1 MNILNRPMFSR
12 GDVVSEPFSQELID
26 YATGL
31 GIDVTGKNSEQI
43 TLEINKVIE
52 MQNEQNKP
60 GLVGGKGSIL
70 FDYTD
75 PLDYA
80 TTVLGATGIG
90 APFAAYLKSIN
101 AGRKLKKA
109 YDATSKAAKTP
120 LGLATVLGGA
130 DLATSYDELPETGI
144 PSNISD
150 VLTNLG
156 EKEKEDKIQKEI
168 NVVKEESKGTAE
180 KKKKQLDKKR
190 INQEIKSI
198 EDVISAIQGFDT
210 KKSEAYQEERSR
222 KKRRNTDIFLEEM
235 ALSMAGTNN
244 LADGLSIGAAN
255 AASKVGDADEAEE
268 LARLEAN
275 KRAAKLSE
283 DEKLK
288 DTTILDVARD
298 YSLKTGEVQGSNIMI
313 TEVSEL
319 RNLLINN
326 DVTGLQGWMSRLIGK
341 GQGFVGADL
350 NLRDAQAASNIGKFL
365 EARMVQALLD
375 EKGKTISDADRK
387 LIQNLLGD
395 LDSPTSNRATML
407 DKLELIETTL
417 LKTKR
422 ESQSMLDF
430 YKEKYGDK
438 IPELSIFD
446 SKEEIS
452 NVFKKDNNEVSVA
465 DDPTIIQ

>member
-1 MNILNRPMFSR
+1 
-12 GDVVSEPFSQELID
+12 VSEPFSQELID

-75 PLDYA
+75 PLDYGITA
-80 TTVLGATGIG
+80 LGLTGIG
-90 APFAAYLKSIN
+90 APAAAYLKSIN

-120 LGLATVLGGA
+120 LGLATVLGGV

-255 AASKVGDADEAEE
+255 AAS
-268 LARLEAN
+268 
-275 KRAAKLSE
+275 
-283 DEKLK
+283 
-288 DTTILDVARD
+288 
-298 YSLKTGEVQGSNIMI
+298 
-313 TEVSEL
+313 
-319 RNLLINN
+319 
-326 DVTGLQGWMSRLIGK
+326 
-341 GQGFVGADL
+341 
-350 NLRDAQAASNIGKFL
+350 
-365 EARMVQALLD
+365 
-375 EKGKTISDADRK
+375 
-387 LIQNLLGD
+387 
-395 LDSPTSNRATML
+395 
-407 DKLELIETTL
+407 
-417 LKTKR
+417 
-422 ESQSMLDF
+422 
-430 YKEKYGDK
+430 
-438 IPELSIFD
+438 
-446 SKEEIS
+446 
-452 NVFKKDNNEVSVA
+452 
-465 DDPTIIQ
+465 